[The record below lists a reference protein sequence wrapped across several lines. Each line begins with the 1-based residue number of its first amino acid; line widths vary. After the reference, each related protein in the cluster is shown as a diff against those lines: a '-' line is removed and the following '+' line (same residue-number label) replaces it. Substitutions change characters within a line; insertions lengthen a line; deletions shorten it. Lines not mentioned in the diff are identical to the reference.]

1 MRYLPLL
8 ILSLAV
14 LAPAPV
20 RAEDDLLT
28 RDEVSSVKKKLVA
41 VLDAFGAPPAGF
53 AKDKDDFSLPTNFY
67 KNEGK
72 LQPLNASVSRRLAIK
87 GVKDAEKN
95 QKALGEDYQKKILEA
110 QMKGDY
116 AEMARIS
123 QEMQTKGSQNA
134 LSGMQA
140 QSEKKEPITLQV
152 SLNDSADEGIDPD
165 NVVAEKPGMIAIK
178 SKSGGEDDPKETVKL
193 YFQPVA
199 LKATKT
205 LSKVRLFH
213 DTHSV
218 PAKTSVGSVVVTLD
232 GPAADVEAWA
242 KRADAA
248 KILAV
253 IDAPGK

>member
-8 ILSLAV
+8 VLSLAV
-14 LAPAPV
+14 AAPSPV

-28 RDEVSSVKKKLVA
+28 RDEVSTIKKKLVG

-53 AKDKDDFSLPTNFY
+53 VKEKDDFNLPTNFY
-67 KNEGK
+67 KSEGK
-72 LQPLNASVSRRLAIK
+72 LQPVNASVSRHLAIK
-87 GVKDAEKN
+87 GVKDAEKG
-95 QKALGEDYQKKILEA
+95 QKALGEDYQKKIMEA

-123 QEMQTKGSQNA
+123 QEMQTKGSENA
-134 LSGMQA
+134 LSGMKA
-140 QSEKKEPITLQV
+140 QSDKKEPIELRV
-152 SLNDSADEGIDPD
+152 SLNESADEGIDPD

-178 SKSGGEDDPKETVKL
+178 YKNGSDDDVKETVKL
-193 YFQPVA
+193 FFQPAA
-199 LKATKT
+199 LKDTKK
-205 LSKVRLFH
+205 LSKVRLFSE
-213 DTHSV
+213 TRSV
-218 PAKTSVGSVVVTLD
+218 PAKTSVGSVVVEIS

-248 KILAV
+248 KILAL

>member
-1 MRYLPLL
+1 MKHLPLML
-8 ILSLAV
+8 LLLAV

-28 RDEVSSVKKKLVA
+28 RDEVSSFKKKLVA

-53 AKDKDDFSLPTNFY
+53 AKDKDDFNLPTNFY

-72 LQPLNASVSRRLAIK
+72 LQPVGASVNRRLAIK

-116 AEMARIS
+116 VEMARIS

-140 QSEKKEPITLQV
+140 QSEKKEPIELRA

-165 NVVAEKPGMIAIK
+165 DVVVEKPGMIAIK
-178 SKSGGEDDPKETVKL
+178 SKNGGEDDPKETVRM
-193 YFQPVA
+193 YFQPAA
-199 LKATKT
+199 LKDTKN

-213 DTHSV
+213 DTRSV
-218 PAKTSVGSVVVTLD
+218 PAKTSVGSVVVSLE

-242 KRADAA
+242 KRVDAK
-248 KILAV
+248 KILAL